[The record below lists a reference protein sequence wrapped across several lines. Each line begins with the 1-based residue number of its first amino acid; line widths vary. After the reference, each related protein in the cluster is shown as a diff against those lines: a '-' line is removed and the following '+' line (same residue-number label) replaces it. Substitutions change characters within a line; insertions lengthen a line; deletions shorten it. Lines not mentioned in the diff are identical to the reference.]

1 MKKTD
6 IRFITQTAILLALT
20 ITFQAIG
27 RFIPLGPNSNFV
39 VGPLVNA
46 CLIVATATTG
56 LLSGTIIALISPFGA
71 ILTGATIP
79 ITFAPFIAVGNF
91 LLVLFFFI
99 LKKIKII
106 GIFTGSI
113 TKFAFLY
120 TAIVYYARLMKLP
133 VKQAAAMTFAFG
145 WPQLVTALIGGF
157 IALILLKSLKKYI
170 KYKII

>member
-1 MKKTD
+1 MKKVD

-27 RFIPLGPNSNFV
+27 RFIPIGPNSNFV

-46 CLIVATATTG
+46 CLIVATAATG

-71 ILTGATIP
+71 ILTGATLP
-79 ITFAPFIAVGNF
+79 IAFAPFVAIGNF
-91 LLVLFFFI
+91 LIVLFFF
-99 LKKIKII
+99 LLRKKKLV
-106 GIFTGSI
+106 GIFIGSI
-113 TKFAFLY
+113 VKFAFLY
-120 TAIVYYARLMKLP
+120 TSIVYYAKLMKLP

-157 IALILLKSLKKYI
+157 IALILIKSLKKYI
-170 KYKII
+170 NYKSI